1 MSDSTLVKRLGRWD
15 LAALTIN
22 STIGAGILG
31 LPGKV
36 YAQLGVYS
44 VLACLAGGM
53 VMGLIAACYA
63 EAASRYEGTGGS
75 YLYAR
80 AAFGR
85 SAGFLAGWLA
95 IITRVLAYASITNLA
110 IGYAAGVVPA
120 ISQPLW
126 RIVAITVLTWG
137 LGLVIAAGIGLSAR
151 ANGAFT
157 LAKLALLSG
166 FVAVGT
172 VFLWPTHPGT
182 LPPLPPASHWAPGV
196 VLMLFGLIGMD
207 SAVVN
212 GGEMRNPRR
221 DIPFGLGVG
230 MLAIV
235 ALYSA
240 ILLVCAGVV
249 PHLATSQR
257 PVFDGMV
264 AMLGPSAGQVVAVCA
279 VIIMA
284 GTLFTILFVGPRL
297 VFALA
302 EGGQLPQALARIH
315 PRFGTPL
322 AAVLLHTAAAWA
334 LAVGSTFLGALT
346 ASTLT
351 RLMLYG
357 LTAASLV
364 EMRRRGLSQQ
374 PHPLKLPG
382 GMAIAIAATVVCV
395 WLMTQSDRA
404 AWVSALWC
412 VGVGVAIGAVY
423 RKQK

>member
-1 MSDSTLVKRLGRWD
+1 
-15 LAALTIN
+15 
-22 STIGAGILG
+22 
-31 LPGKV
+31 
-36 YAQLGVYS
+36 
-44 VLACLAGGM
+44 
-53 VMGLIAACYA
+53 
-63 EAASRYEGTGGS
+63 
-75 YLYAR
+75 
-80 AAFGR
+80 
-85 SAGFLAGWLA
+85 
-95 IITRVLAYASITNLA
+95 
-110 IGYAAGVVPA
+110 
-120 ISQPLW
+120 
-126 RIVAITVLTWG
+126 
-137 LGLVIAAGIGLSAR
+137 
-151 ANGAFT
+151 
-157 LAKLALLSG
+157 
-166 FVAVGT
+166 
-172 VFLWPTHPGT
+172 
-182 LPPLPPASHWAPGV
+182 
-196 VLMLFGLIGMD
+196 
-207 SAVVN
+207 
-212 GGEMRNPRR
+212 
-221 DIPFGLGVG
+221 
-230 MLAIV
+230 
-235 ALYSA
+235 
-240 ILLVCAGVV
+240 
-249 PHLATSQR
+249 
-257 PVFDGMV
+257 MV
-264 AMLGPSAGQVVAVCA
+264 AMLGPGAGQVVAVCA
-279 VIIMA
+279 VIIMS

-315 PRFGTPL
+315 PHFGTPL